1 MEINLLI
8 AKLKAQFE
16 KETQNINNVHTIVEL
31 CATRDV
37 VANCD
42 GVSCT
47 DASKMIDL
55 ISLD

>member
-1 MEINLLI
+1 M
-8 AKLKAQFE
+8 KAQFE
-16 KETQNINNVHTIVEL
+16 KETHISTAHTIVEL
-31 CATRDV
+31 CAIRDD

-42 GVSCT
+42 VHVMSCT